1 MSTVTRPILL
11 DETGRAINETLGEI
25 RDALLRGKAA
35 IDDEVVSKAATW
47 SSAKIVAALTVEKSA
62 SAQREL
68 TVAAVETT
76 PIDLAVELPS
86 AGTYTLRQQAGA
98 RTITYD
104 FTIPAPGTLI
114 FSSGLFTPTAGGEE
128 QQLPAYA
135 IAALPGGENV
145 FSVNDAA
152 AYLSASFRTLASN
165 AGWDIISAGDSKE
178 DWQK

>member
-1 MSTVTRPILL
+1 MSTITRPILL
-11 DETGRAINETLGEI
+11 DETGRAINETLGQI

-35 IDDEVVSKAATW
+35 IDDEVVSKTSVW

-62 SAQREL
+62 SATKEL
-68 TVAAVETT
+68 TIAAVEST

-114 FSSGLFTPTAGGEE
+114 FSSGLFTPTEGSEE

-135 IAALPGGENV
+135 IATLPGGENV
-145 FSVNDAA
+145 FSINDAA
-152 AYLSASFRTLASN
+152 ARLTATYRTLASN
-165 AGWDIISAGDSKE
+165 AGWDVISAGDSKE

>member
-11 DETGRAINETLGEI
+11 DETGRAINTTLGEI
-25 RDALLRGKAA
+25 RDALLRGKAT

-47 SSAKIVAALTVEKSA
+47 SSAKLVAALTVESSA
-62 SAQREL
+62 SATQEL
-68 TVAAVETT
+68 TIAAVETT

-104 FTIPAPGTLI
+104 FTIPAPGTLV
-114 FSSGLFTPTAGGEE
+114 FSSGLFTPTAAGKEV
-128 QQLPAYA
+128 QLPAYA

-152 AYLSASFRTLASN
+152 ARLTATYRTLASN
-165 AGWDIISAGDSKE
+165 AGWDVISGGTSKE
-178 DWQK
+178 D

>member
-1 MSTVTRPILL
+1 MSTITRPILL
-11 DETGRAINETLGEI
+11 DETGRAINETLGQI

-35 IDDEVVSKAATW
+35 IDDEVVSKTSVW
-47 SSAKIVAALTVEKSA
+47 SSAKIVAALTVEDSA
-62 SAQREL
+62 SAAKEL
-68 TVAAVETT
+68 TIEAVEST

-104 FTIPAPGTLI
+104 FTVPAPGTLI
-114 FSSGLFTPTAGGEE
+114 FSSGLFSPTAGGEE

-145 FSVNDAA
+145 FSINDAA
-152 AYLSASFRTLASN
+152 AYLTASFRTLASN
-165 AGWDIISAGDSKE
+165 AGWDVISGGNSQE
-178 DWQK
+178 D

>member
-11 DETGRAINETLGEI
+11 DETGRAINITLGEI

-35 IDDEVVSKAATW
+35 IDDEVVNKTSVW
-47 SSAKIVAALTVEKSA
+47 SSAKLVAALTVEKSA
-62 SAQREL
+62 SAMKEL
-68 TVAAVETT
+68 TIQAVEST
-76 PIDLAVELPS
+76 PIDLTVELPG

-114 FSSGLFTPTAGGEE
+114 FSSGLFTPTAAGEE
-128 QQLPAYA
+128 VQLPAYA
-135 IAALPGGENV
+135 IAALPGEENV

-165 AGWDIISAGDSKE
+165 AGWDVISGGSSKE
-178 DWQK
+178 D

>member
-11 DETGRAINETLGEI
+11 DETGRAINTTLGEI
-25 RDALLRGKAA
+25 RDAHLRGKAA
-35 IDDEVVSKAATW
+35 IDDEVVSKTASW
-47 SSAKIVAALTVEKSA
+47 SSAKIFLALIVEFFASSTQELTIAALES
-62 SAQREL
+62 
-68 TVAAVETT
+68 T
-76 PIDLAVELPS
+76 PIELAVELPS

-104 FTIPAPGTLI
+104 FTVPAPGTLI

-165 AGWDIISAGDSKE
+165 AGWDVISGGNSKE
-178 DWQK
+178 D